1 MPEGSGYDAAVGDN
15 DEAALPAHS
24 QHFLNGPNDVTENT
38 LPTNQSY
45 LRRLL
50 HFLSVAVSDGSSA
63 RGLTEI
69 AREAGI
75 PLSTAS
81 RLASLLTESEMLR
94 LLPTGGYGPGPE
106 LIRIAGNA
114 LVSLRGDLHIQ
125 TVVRSLAAATFESAS
140 AGMLV
145 GDVIVL
151 IAREEP
157 DHSLRAVARVGDS
170 ISPHTSAMGKAILA
184 NLGAKRRLAVIRN
197 AVGPDAHRIQEEL
210 TSELATIREQGYALD
225 EETYSPGL
233 RCRAAAFLDEEGL
246 AIGGVSVAGPAARFS
261 FEKATECVPLLQT
274 LVAQLS
280 AQSQQ
285 KRSPAET

>member
-1 MPEGSGYDAAVGDN
+1 MTDSSPQSR
-15 DEAALPAHS
+15 
-24 QHFLNGPNDVTENT
+24 
-38 LPTNQSY
+38 QSY

-50 HFLSVAVSDGSSA
+50 HFLSVAVDDGASA
-63 RGLTEI
+63 RGLTEL

-81 RLASLLTESEMLR
+81 RLASLLTESQMLR
-94 LLPTGGYGPGPE
+94 VLPSGAYGPGPE

-125 TVVRSLAAATFESAS
+125 TAVRSLAEATSESAS

-157 DHSLRAVARVGDS
+157 DQSLRAVARVGDS
-170 ISPHTSAMGKAILA
+170 ISPHTSAMGKAIIA
-184 NLGAKRRLAVIRN
+184 GLGAERRLAVLRN
-197 AVGPDAHRIQEEL
+197 AAGPDATRIEK
-210 TSELATIREQGYALD
+210 ELAAELENVRIQGYALD

-233 RCRAAAFLDEEGL
+233 RCRAAAFVDEDGL

-261 FEKATECVPLLQT
+261 FAKATDCLPILQA
-274 LVAQLS
+274 VVSDLS
-280 AQSQQ
+280 TRNR
-285 KRSPAET
+285 KEPSPAST

>member
-1 MPEGSGYDAAVGDN
+1 MTASNPQRG
-15 DEAALPAHS
+15 
-24 QHFLNGPNDVTENT
+24 
-38 LPTNQSY
+38 QSY

-50 HFLSVAVSDGSSA
+50 LFLSVAVGEGSSP

-81 RLASLLTESEMLR
+81 RLASLLTESKMLR
-94 LLPTGGYGPGPE
+94 ILPNGGYGPGAE
-106 LIRIAGNA
+106 LVRIAGNA

-125 TVVRSLAAATFESAS
+125 TVVRSLSEASCESAS

-151 IAREEP
+151 IAREESG
-157 DHSLRAVARVGDS
+157 HSLRAVSHVGDS

-184 NLGAKRRLAVIRN
+184 RLGPERQLAVLRN
-197 AVGPDAHRIQEEL
+197 AVGPDAGRIRD
-210 TSELATIREQGYALD
+210 ELAGELETIRVHGYALD

-233 RCRAAAFLDEEGL
+233 RCRAAAFLGEDGL
-246 AIGGVSVAGPAARFS
+246 AVGGISVAGPAARFS
-261 FEKATECVPLLQT
+261 FEKATECLPMLRT
-274 LVAQLS
+274 LVDELS
-280 AQSQQ
+280 ARSQAEQS
-285 KRSPAET
+285 PVAT

>member
-1 MPEGSGYDAAVGDN
+1 LHQSGILLERPSRPIIYTRGTD
-15 DEAALPAHS
+15 L
-24 QHFLNGPNDVTENT
+24 DVTENS
-38 LPTNQSY
+38 PQRGPSY

-50 HFLSVAVSDGSSA
+50 HFLSVAVSDGSST
-63 RGLTEI
+63 RGLTDI

-81 RLASLLTESEMLR
+81 RLATLLTEADMLR
-94 LLPTGGYGPGPE
+94 VLPTGGYGPGAE
-106 LIRIAGNA
+106 LIRMAGHA

-125 TVVRSLAAATFESAS
+125 TVVRSLAEASCESAS

-157 DHSLRAVARVGDS
+157 EHSLRAVARVGDS

-184 NLGAKRRLAVIRN
+184 NLGAERRLAVLRN
-197 AVGPDAHRIQEEL
+197 AAGPDAGRLEN
-210 TSELATIREQGYALD
+210 ELAAELEAIRVQGYALD

-233 RCRAAAFLDEEGL
+233 RCRAAAFLDEHGL
-246 AIGGVSVAGPAARFS
+246 ALGAISVAGPAARFS
-261 FEKATECVPLLQT
+261 FAKATECLPMLRAST
-274 LVAQLS
+274 GELS
-280 AQSQQ
+280 V
-285 KRSPAET
+285 RT

>member
-1 MPEGSGYDAAVGDN
+1 M
-15 DEAALPAHS
+15 
-24 QHFLNGPNDVTENT
+24 TENI
-38 LPTNQSY
+38 PQRGQSY

-50 HFLSVAVSDGSSA
+50 HFLSVALNEGSSA

-94 LLPTGGYGPGPE
+94 VLPSGGYGPGAE

-125 TVVRSLAAATFESAS
+125 TVVRSLAETTCESAS

-184 NLGAKRRLAVIRN
+184 NLSAERRLAVLRN
-197 AVGPDAHRIQEEL
+197 AVGPDAGRVEEEL
-210 TSELATIREQGYALD
+210 ASELATIRVQGYALD

-233 RCRAAAFLDEEGL
+233 RCRAASFLDEEGL

-261 FEKATECVPLLQT
+261 FAKATECVPVLLT
-274 LVAQLS
+274 MVAELS
-280 AQSQQ
+280 AISQQ
-285 KRSPAET
+285 ERSPAET

>member
-1 MPEGSGYDAAVGDN
+1 M
-15 DEAALPAHS
+15 
-24 QHFLNGPNDVTENT
+24 TENS
-38 LPTNQSY
+38 PPRGPSY

-50 HFLSVAVSDGSSA
+50 HFLSVAVSEGSSA

-94 LLPTGGYGPGPE
+94 VLPNGGYGPGAE

-125 TVVRSLAAATFESAS
+125 TVVRSLAEASCESAS

-157 DHSLRAVARVGDS
+157 GHSLRAVAHVGDS

-184 NLGAKRRLAVIRN
+184 NLGAERRLAVLRN
-197 AVGPDAHRIQEEL
+197 AAGPEASRIQD
-210 TSELATIREQGYALD
+210 ELAGELEAIRAQGYALD

-233 RCRAAAFLDEEGL
+233 RCRAAAFVDGDEQ
-246 AIGGVSVAGPAARFS
+246 AIGGISVAGPAARFS
-261 FEKATECVPLLQT
+261 FAKATECLPMLRTMVDE
-274 LVAQLS
+274 LS
-280 AQSQQ
+280 ARSQTE
-285 KRSPAET
+285 RSPAAT

>member
-1 MPEGSGYDAAVGDN
+1 M
-15 DEAALPAHS
+15 
-24 QHFLNGPNDVTENT
+24 TENS
-38 LPTNQSY
+38 PQPGPSY

-50 HFLSVAVSDGSSA
+50 HFLSVAVNDGSKA

-94 LLPTGGYGPGPE
+94 ILPSGGYGPGPE

-114 LVSLRGDLHIQ
+114 LVSLRGDLQIQ
-125 TVVRSLAAATFESAS
+125 TVVRSLAVTTHESAS

-184 NLGAKRRLAVIRN
+184 NLEPVRRLAVLRH
-197 AVGPDAHRIQEEL
+197 AAGPEADHIQEEL
-210 TSELATIREQGYALD
+210 ASELAAIRADGYALD
-225 EETYSPGL
+225 EESYSPGL
-233 RCRAAAFLDEEGL
+233 RCRAAAFLDEHGL
-246 AIGGVSVAGPAARFS
+246 AIGGISVAGPAARFS
-261 FEKATECVPLLQT
+261 FEKATECVPLLRT
-274 LVAQLS
+274 MVDELS
-280 AQSQQ
+280 EAS
-285 KRSPAET
+285 RLRASRPAVTSP

>member
-1 MPEGSGYDAAVGDN
+1 M
-15 DEAALPAHS
+15 
-24 QHFLNGPNDVTENT
+24 TET
-38 LPTNQSY
+38 SPHRGQSY

-50 HFLSVAVSDGSSA
+50 HFLSVALSDGSNA

-94 LLPTGGYGPGPE
+94 ILPSGGYGPGAE

-125 TVVRSLAAATFESAS
+125 TVVRSLSEATYESAS

-157 DHSLRAVARVGDS
+157 EHSLRAVARVGDS

-184 NLGAKRRLAVIRN
+184 NLRAERRLAVLRN
-197 AVGPDAHRIQEEL
+197 AVGPDAGRIEEEL
-210 TSELATIREQGYALD
+210 GSELAAIRLQGYALD

-233 RCRAAAFLDEEGL
+233 RCRAAAFLDEDGL
-246 AIGGVSVAGPAARFS
+246 AIGGISVAGPAARFS
-261 FEKATECVPLLQT
+261 FAKASECLPLLQGM
-274 LVAQLS
+274 VDELS
-280 AQSQQ
+280 ARNRQEH
-285 KRSPAET
+285 SPAGT

>member
-1 MPEGSGYDAAVGDN
+1 
-15 DEAALPAHS
+15 
-24 QHFLNGPNDVTENT
+24 VTET
-38 LPTNQSY
+38 SPQRGQSY

-50 HFLSVAVSDGSSA
+50 HFLSVALSDGSSA

-94 LLPTGGYGPGPE
+94 ILPSGGYGPGPE

-125 TVVRSLAAATFESAS
+125 TVVRSLSEATLESAS

-157 DHSLRAVARVGDS
+157 EYSLRAVARVGDS

-184 NLGAKRRLAVIRN
+184 NLKSDRRLAVLRN
-197 AVGPDAHRIQEEL
+197 AVGPDARRLEEDLQGEL
-210 TSELATIREQGYALD
+210 TAIRVQGYALD
-225 EETYSPGL
+225 EETYAPGL
-233 RCRAAAFLDEEGL
+233 RCRAAAFLDDDGS
-246 AIGGVSVAGPAARFS
+246 AVGGISVAGPAARFS
-261 FEKATECVPLLQT
+261 FAKATEVLPLLQRM
-274 LVAQLS
+274 VDELS
-280 AQSQQ
+280 ARRQASAA
-285 KRSPAET
+285 R

>member
-1 MPEGSGYDAAVGDN
+1 
-15 DEAALPAHS
+15 
-24 QHFLNGPNDVTENT
+24 VTET
-38 LPTNQSY
+38 SPQRGQSY

-50 HFLSVAVSDGSSA
+50 HFLSVALSDGANA

-94 LLPTGGYGPGPE
+94 ILPSGGYGPGAE

-125 TVVRSLAAATFESAS
+125 TVVRSLSEASFESAS

-157 DHSLRAVARVGDS
+157 EHSLRAVARVGDS

-184 NLGAKRRLAVIRN
+184 NLSAQRRLAVLRN
-197 AVGPDAHRIQEEL
+197 AVGPDAGRIEEEL
-210 TSELATIREQGYALD
+210 ASELEAIKIQGYALD

-233 RCRAAAFLDEEGL
+233 RCRAAAFLDEDGL
-246 AIGGVSVAGPAARFS
+246 AVGGISVAGPAARFS
-261 FEKATECVPLLQT
+261 FAKATECLPLLQSM
-274 LVAQLS
+274 VGELS
-280 AQSQQ
+280 AQNQQ
-285 KRSPAET
+285 EHSPAAT

>member
-1 MPEGSGYDAAVGDN
+1 
-15 DEAALPAHS
+15 
-24 QHFLNGPNDVTENT
+24 VTENS
-38 LPTNQSY
+38 PPRGPSY

-50 HFLSVAVSDGSSA
+50 HFLSVAVSEGSSA

-94 LLPTGGYGPGPE
+94 VLPTGGYGPGAE

-125 TVVRSLAAATFESAS
+125 TVVRSLAEASCESAS

-157 DHSLRAVARVGDS
+157 DHSLRAVAHVGDS

-184 NLGAKRRLAVIRN
+184 NLGSERRLAVLRN
-197 AVGPDAHRIQEEL
+197 AAGPEAGRIQD
-210 TSELATIREQGYALD
+210 ELAGELAAIRAQGYALD

-233 RCRAAAFLDEEGL
+233 RCRAAAFMDGGEQ
-246 AIGGVSVAGPAARFS
+246 AIGGISVAGPAARFS
-261 FEKATECVPLLQT
+261 FAKATECLPMLRAMVDE
-274 LVAQLS
+274 LS
-280 AQSQQ
+280 ARSQTEH
-285 KRSPAET
+285 SPAAAT

>member
-1 MPEGSGYDAAVGDN
+1 MI
-15 DEAALPAHS
+15 
-24 QHFLNGPNDVTENT
+24 ENS
-38 LPTNQSY
+38 PQRGQSY

-50 HFLSVAVSDGSSA
+50 HFLSVAVSNGPTP

-81 RLASLLTESEMLR
+81 RLASLLTESGMLR
-94 LLPTGGYGPGPE
+94 TLPTGGYGPGAE

-125 TVVRSLAAATFESAS
+125 TVVRSLAEASSESAS

-157 DHSLRAVARVGDS
+157 DHSLRAVAHVGDS

-184 NLGAKRRLAVIRN
+184 NLGAERRLAVLRN
-197 AVGPDAHRIQEEL
+197 AVGPDAGRVQDEL
-210 TSELATIREQGYALD
+210 ASELETIRVRGYALD

-233 RCRAAAFLDEEGL
+233 RCRAAAFVDEDGQ
-246 AIGGVSVAGPAARFS
+246 ATGGVSVAGPAARFS
-261 FEKATECVPLLQT
+261 FAKATKCLPMLRTMVDE
-274 LVAQLS
+274 LS
-280 AQSQQ
+280 ARSQTQ
-285 KRSPAET
+285 HFPVTTQGQASERYL

>member
-1 MPEGSGYDAAVGDN
+1 
-15 DEAALPAHS
+15 
-24 QHFLNGPNDVTENT
+24 VTENS
-38 LPTNQSY
+38 PPRGPSY

-50 HFLSVAVSDGSSA
+50 HFLSVAVSEGSSA

-94 LLPTGGYGPGPE
+94 VLPNGGYGPGAE

-125 TVVRSLAAATFESAS
+125 TVVRSLAEASCESAS

-157 DHSLRAVARVGDS
+157 GHSLRAVAHVGDS

-184 NLGAKRRLAVIRN
+184 NLGAERRLAVLRN
-197 AVGPDAHRIQEEL
+197 AAGPEASRIQD
-210 TSELATIREQGYALD
+210 ELAGELEAIRAQGYALD

-233 RCRAAAFLDEEGL
+233 RCRAAAFVDGDEQ
-246 AIGGVSVAGPAARFS
+246 AIGGISVAGPAARFS
-261 FEKATECVPLLQT
+261 FAKATECLPMLRTMVDE
-274 LVAQLS
+274 LS
-280 AQSQQ
+280 ARSQTE
-285 KRSPAET
+285 RSPAAT

>member
-1 MPEGSGYDAAVGDN
+1 MTDTSPQRG
-15 DEAALPAHS
+15 
-24 QHFLNGPNDVTENT
+24 
-38 LPTNQSY
+38 QSY

-50 HFLSVAVSDGSSA
+50 HFLSVALSDGSNA

-81 RLASLLTESEMLR
+81 RLASLLTEAEMLR
-94 LLPTGGYGPGPE
+94 ILPSGGYGPGAE

-114 LVSLRGDLHIQ
+114 LVSLRGDLHFQ
-125 TVVRSLAAATFESAS
+125 TVVRSLAEATFESAS

-157 DHSLRAVARVGDS
+157 EHSLRAVARVGDS

-184 NLGAKRRLAVIRN
+184 NLRAERRLAVLRN
-197 AVGPDAHRIQEEL
+197 AVGPEAGRIEQEL
-210 TSELATIREQGYALD
+210 ASELAAIRMQGYALD

-246 AIGGVSVAGPAARFS
+246 AVGGISVAGPAARFS
-261 FEKATECVPLLQT
+261 FAKATECLPLLQT
-274 LVAQLS
+274 MVGELS
-280 AQSQQ
+280 ARNRQEH
-285 KRSPAET
+285 SPVAT

>member
-1 MPEGSGYDAAVGDN
+1 VNE
-15 DEAALPAHS
+15 
-24 QHFLNGPNDVTENT
+24 
-38 LPTNQSY
+38 TNPQRGQSY

-50 HFLSVAVSDGSSA
+50 HFLSVALSEGSNA

-94 LLPTGGYGPGPE
+94 ILPTGGYGPGAE

-125 TVVRSLAAATFESAS
+125 AVVRSLAETSCESAS

-157 DHSLRAVARVGDS
+157 DHSLRAVAHVGDS

-184 NLGAKRRLAVIRN
+184 NLGADRRLAVLRN
-197 AVGPDAHRIQEEL
+197 AAGPAAGRIQDEL
-210 TSELATIREQGYALD
+210 ASELDTIRLQGYALD

-233 RCRAAAFLDEEGL
+233 RCRAAAFLDEDGV
-246 AIGGVSVAGPAARFS
+246 AIGGISVAGPAARFS
-261 FEKATECVPLLQT
+261 FAKATECLPMLRT
-274 LVAQLS
+274 MAGELS
-280 AQSQQ
+280 AQS
-285 KRSPAET
+285 RTEHPAVATLSQAD

>member
-1 MPEGSGYDAAVGDN
+1 MTDN
-15 DEAALPAHS
+15 SP
-24 QHFLNGPNDVTENT
+24 QPGP
-38 LPTNQSY
+38 SY

-50 HFLSVAVSDGSSA
+50 HFLSVAVSDGSGT

-69 AREAGI
+69 AREARI

-81 RLASLLTESEMLR
+81 RLASLLIEAQMLR
-94 LLPTGGYGPGPE
+94 VLPAGGYGPGAE

-125 TVVRSLAAATFESAS
+125 TTVRSLAEASCESAS

-145 GDVIVL
+145 GDVILL

-157 DHSLRAVARVGDS
+157 DLSLRAVAHVGDS

-184 NLGAKRRLAVIRN
+184 RLGAERRLAVLRN
-197 AVGPDAHRIQEEL
+197 AVGPDSGRIQD
-210 TSELATIREQGYALD
+210 ELAGELEVIRVQGYALD

-233 RCRAAAFLDEEGL
+233 RCRAAAFVDEGGL
-246 AIGGVSVAGPAARFS
+246 AIGGISVAGPAARFS
-261 FEKATECVPLLQT
+261 FAKATECLPMLR
-274 LVAQLS
+274 AMADELS
-280 AQSQQ
+280 ARSQT
-285 KRSPAET
+285 KPSPAAT

>member
-1 MPEGSGYDAAVGDN
+1 M
-15 DEAALPAHS
+15 
-24 QHFLNGPNDVTENT
+24 TET
-38 LPTNQSY
+38 SPQRGQSY

-50 HFLSVAVSDGSSA
+50 HFLSVALSDGSNA

-94 LLPTGGYGPGPE
+94 VLPSGGYGPGAE

-125 TVVRSLAAATFESAS
+125 TVVRSLAEATFESAS

-157 DHSLRAVARVGDS
+157 EHSLRAVARVGDS

-184 NLGAKRRLAVIRN
+184 NLRPERRLAVLRN
-197 AVGPDAHRIQEEL
+197 AAGPDAGRIDEEL
-210 TSELATIREQGYALD
+210 TGELAAVRIQGYALD
-225 EETYSPGL
+225 EGTYSPGL

-246 AIGGVSVAGPAARFS
+246 AVGGISVAGPAARFS
-261 FEKATECVPLLQT
+261 LEMASECLPLLQGM
-274 LVAQLS
+274 VGELS
-280 AQSQQ
+280 ARNQQ
-285 KRSPAET
+285 ESSPAAT

>member
-1 MPEGSGYDAAVGDN
+1 MLLSGLAASTLSITERTLHVN
-15 DEAALPAHS
+15 ETSP
-24 QHFLNGPNDVTENT
+24 QRGP
-38 LPTNQSY
+38 SY

-50 HFLSVAVSDGSSA
+50 HFLSVAVSEGSNA

-81 RLASLLTESEMLR
+81 RLASLLTESDMLR
-94 LLPTGGYGPGPE
+94 ILPSGGYGPGAE

-125 TVVRSLAAATFESAS
+125 AVVRSLAEASCESAS

-157 DHSLRAVARVGDS
+157 DHSLRAVAHVGDS

-184 NLGAKRRLAVIRN
+184 NLGPERRLAVLRN
-197 AVGPDAHRIQEEL
+197 AVGPDAGRVESEL
-210 TSELATIREQGYALD
+210 TSELDTIRVQGYALD

-233 RCRAAAFLDEEGL
+233 RCRAAAFVDEDGV

-261 FEKATECVPLLQT
+261 FAKATECLPMLRT
-274 LVAQLS
+274 MTSDLS
-280 AQSQQ
+280 ARSRTEQS
-285 KRSPAET
+285 AAAT

>member
-1 MPEGSGYDAAVGDN
+1 M
-15 DEAALPAHS
+15 
-24 QHFLNGPNDVTENT
+24 TENS
-38 LPTNQSY
+38 PPRGQSY

-50 HFLSVAVSDGSSA
+50 HFLSVAVSEGSRA

-94 LLPTGGYGPGPE
+94 VLPNGGYGPGAE

-125 TVVRSLAAATFESAS
+125 TVVRSLAEASCESAS

-157 DHSLRAVARVGDS
+157 GHSLRAVAHVGDS

-184 NLGAKRRLAVIRN
+184 NLGAERRLAVLRN
-197 AVGPDAHRIQEEL
+197 AAGPEASRIQD
-210 TSELATIREQGYALD
+210 ELAGELEAIRAQGYALD

-233 RCRAAAFLDEEGL
+233 RCRAAAFVDGDEQ
-246 AIGGVSVAGPAARFS
+246 AIGGISVAGPAARFS
-261 FEKATECVPLLQT
+261 FAKATECLPMLRTMVDE
-274 LVAQLS
+274 LS
-280 AQSQQ
+280 ARSQTE
-285 KRSPAET
+285 RFPAAT

>member
-1 MPEGSGYDAAVGDN
+1 VTANSPQSG
-15 DEAALPAHS
+15 
-24 QHFLNGPNDVTENT
+24 
-38 LPTNQSY
+38 QSY

-50 HFLSVAVSDGSSA
+50 HFLSVAVNDGSSA

-94 LLPTGGYGPGPE
+94 VLPTGGYGPGAE

-114 LVSLRGDLHIQ
+114 LVSLRGDLQIQ
-125 TVVRSLAAATFESAS
+125 TVVRSLSEATYESAS

-184 NLGAKRRLAVIRN
+184 NLGPGRRLAVLRN
-197 AVGPDAHRIQEEL
+197 AVGPDADRVEDEL
-210 TSELATIREQGYALD
+210 ASELETIRRQGYALD

-246 AIGGVSVAGPAARFS
+246 AIGGISVAGPAARFS
-261 FEKATECVPLLQT
+261 FAKATEFLPLLQEK
-274 LVAQLS
+274 VDELS
-280 AQSQQ
+280 ARGQQ
-285 KRSPAET
+285 LRASRPAVPSP

>member
-1 MPEGSGYDAAVGDN
+1 M
-15 DEAALPAHS
+15 
-24 QHFLNGPNDVTENT
+24 TET
-38 LPTNQSY
+38 SPQRGQSY

-50 HFLSVAVSDGSSA
+50 HFLSVALSDGSSA

-94 LLPTGGYGPGPE
+94 ILPTGGYGPGAE

-125 TVVRSLAAATFESAS
+125 TVVRSLSEATFESAS

-157 DHSLRAVARVGDS
+157 EHSLRAVARVGDS

-184 NLGAKRRLAVIRN
+184 NLSAQRRLAVLRN
-197 AVGPDAHRIQEEL
+197 AVGPDAGRIEEEL
-210 TSELATIREQGYALD
+210 AGELAGIRIQGYALD

-233 RCRAAAFLDEEGL
+233 RCRAAAFLDDEGL
-246 AIGGVSVAGPAARFS
+246 AIGGISVAGPAARFS
-261 FEKATECVPLLQT
+261 FAKATECLPLLQSM
-274 LVAQLS
+274 VDELS
-280 AQSQQ
+280 TQNQQ
-285 KRSPAET
+285 EHYPAAT

>member
-1 MPEGSGYDAAVGDN
+1 
-15 DEAALPAHS
+15 
-24 QHFLNGPNDVTENT
+24 VTET
-38 LPTNQSY
+38 SPQRGQSY

-50 HFLSVAVSDGSSA
+50 HFLSVALSDGSNA

-94 LLPTGGYGPGPE
+94 ILPTGGYGPGAE

-125 TVVRSLAAATFESAS
+125 TVVRSLSEATFESAS

-157 DHSLRAVARVGDS
+157 EHSLRAVARVGDS

-184 NLGAKRRLAVIRN
+184 NLRAERRLAVLRN
-197 AVGPDAHRIQEEL
+197 AVGPDAVRIEE
-210 TSELATIREQGYALD
+210 ELATELGAIRIQGYALD

-233 RCRAAAFLDEEGL
+233 RCRAAAFLDDDGL
-246 AIGGVSVAGPAARFS
+246 AVGGISVAGPAARFS
-261 FEKATECVPLLQT
+261 FAKATECLPLLQSM
-274 LVAQLS
+274 VGELS
-280 AQSQQ
+280 ARNRQE
-285 KRSPAET
+285 RSAAAT

>member
-1 MPEGSGYDAAVGDN
+1 M
-15 DEAALPAHS
+15 
-24 QHFLNGPNDVTENT
+24 TEIS
-38 LPTNQSY
+38 PQRGQSY

-50 HFLSVAVSDGSSA
+50 HFLSVAVSEGSGS
-63 RGLTEI
+63 RGLTDI

-94 LLPTGGYGPGPE
+94 VLPAGGYGPGAE

-125 TVVRSLAAATFESAS
+125 TVVRSLAEATCESAS

-157 DHSLRAVARVGDS
+157 DHSLRAVAHVGDS

-184 NLGAKRRLAVIRN
+184 NLGAARRLAVLRN
-197 AVGPDAHRIQEEL
+197 AVGPDAGRIQEEL
-210 TSELATIREQGYALD
+210 ARELEAIRAQRYALD

-233 RCRAAAFLDEEGL
+233 RCRAAAFLDEDEL
-246 AIGGVSVAGPAARFS
+246 AIGGISVAGPAARFS
-261 FEKATECVPLLQT
+261 FAKATECLPLLRT
-274 LVAQLS
+274 MVDELS
-280 AQSQQ
+280 VRSQ
-285 KRSPAET
+285 KEPFPAAT

>member
-1 MPEGSGYDAAVGDN
+1 
-15 DEAALPAHS
+15 
-24 QHFLNGPNDVTENT
+24 VTET
-38 LPTNQSY
+38 SPQRGQSY

-50 HFLSVAVSDGSSA
+50 HFLSVALSDESSA

-94 LLPTGGYGPGPE
+94 ILPSGGYGPGAE

-125 TVVRSLAAATFESAS
+125 TVVRSLSEATLESAS

-157 DHSLRAVARVGDS
+157 EHSLRAVARVGDS

-184 NLGAKRRLAVIRN
+184 NLKSDRRLAVLRN
-197 AVGPDAHRIQEEL
+197 AVGPEARRLEEDLEGEL
-210 TSELATIREQGYALD
+210 TTIRVQGYALD
-225 EETYSPGL
+225 EETYAPGL
-233 RCRAAAFLDEEGL
+233 RCRAAAFLDDDGS
-246 AIGGVSVAGPAARFS
+246 AVGGISVAGPAARFS
-261 FEKATECVPLLQT
+261 FAKATEVLPLLQRM
-274 LVAQLS
+274 VDELS
-280 AQSQQ
+280 ARRQASAA
-285 KRSPAET
+285 R

>member
-1 MPEGSGYDAAVGDN
+1 M
-15 DEAALPAHS
+15 
-24 QHFLNGPNDVTENT
+24 TEISP
-38 LPTNQSY
+38 PTGQSY

-50 HFLSVAVSDGSSA
+50 HFLTVAVNDGSSA

-94 LLPTGGYGPGPE
+94 VLPSGGYGPGAE

-114 LVSLRGDLHIQ
+114 LVSLRGDLQIQ
-125 TVVRSLAAATFESAS
+125 AVVRSLAEATYESAS

-184 NLGAKRRLAVIRN
+184 NLGAVRRLAVLRH
-197 AVGPDAHRIQEEL
+197 AVGPDADRIEEEL
-210 TSELATIREQGYALD
+210 ADELATIRVEGYAQD

-233 RCRAAAFLDEEGL
+233 RCRAAAFVDEEGL
-246 AIGGVSVAGPAARFS
+246 AIGGISVAGPAARFS
-261 FEKATECVPLLQT
+261 LARATECLPLLRT
-274 LVAQLS
+274 KVDELS
-280 AQSQQ
+280 AGSPPI
-285 KRSPAET
+285 RSSRPAVTSS